1 MQEYENLRKMTCHDN
16 LLFMENTLPK
26 LLKRVAREHPSL
38 AAQYSRNDAGEF
50 DELTFADFYAVT
62 LDFGAG
68 LLSIGHVRGDHV
80 GLIADN
86 RKEWF
91 HASMAIMA
99 IGAADVPRGCD
110 ATEKEIAYILS
121 FAECK
126 TSVLENEAQARK
138 IIEIRASLPALST
151 VVLMDAPLAE
161 TAEALRASGLTL
173 RSYDEIVALGRR
185 WREANPGAIEAQL
198 EAGTSDELATIIFT
212 SGTTGEPKGVM
223 LTHENFLC
231 QLEELPSRITL
242 SAGDRALCVLPVW
255 HSFERMCEYV
265 ILNAAAGIVY
275 SKPIGSV
282 LLGDF
287 AKMNP
292 TLMPSVPR
300 IWESIYDGIYR
311 AMRKKGGVSLALFSF
326 FVSVGIAHARCS
338 RAVFGRGPVFSR
350 SSRVLGAVA
359 CLVPWLLLSPLRALG
374 NALVYRKLQA
384 KLGTRF
390 AGGVSGGGAM
400 PPNVDEFFWAV
411 GINVVEGYGLTETAP
426 VVSVRPFTKP
436 VFGTIG
442 TPISCCEVRV
452 VDDSGVELPVGKK
465 GTVMIRG
472 RNVMKGYYRKPDLT
486 AKVLSPDGWLDTGDI
501 GLKTLRGEIIL
512 RGRKKDTI
520 VLRGGE
526 NIEPTPIEM
535 KINESR
541 YVAQSVVLG
550 QDQRYLGALLVVNR
564 DELAAWASENALDAS
579 DFPALLEHAQ
589 VRKLYELEIAD
600 LVSQKNGFKL
610 FERINRFVLLEK
622 PFEQGVEL
630 SAKQEIMRYR
640 LNDLYRKEI
649 ARLFA

>member
-1 MQEYENLRKMTCHDN
+1 
-16 LLFMENTLPK
+16 MENTLPK
-26 LLKRVAREHPSL
+26 LLKRVAREHPTL
-38 AAQYSRNDAGEF
+38 AAQYTRNDAGEF
-50 DELTFADFYAVT
+50 DALSFAEFYAIT
-62 LDFGAG
+62 LDFAAG
-68 LLSIGHVRGDHV
+68 LLSIGHARGDHI

-99 IGAADVPRGCD
+99 IGGADVPRGCD
-110 ATEKEIAYILS
+110 ATEKEISYILS

-126 TSVLENEAQARK
+126 TAVLENEAQARK
-138 IIEIRASLPALST
+138 ILECRASL
-151 VVLMDAPLAE
+151 
-161 TAEALRASGLTL
+161 SGLSSLILIEAPGDGLSSDIRAAGMTPY
-173 RSYDEIVALGRR
+173 SYDEIIELGRR
-185 WREANPGAIEAQL
+185 WRGGNPGAIEAEL
-198 EAGTSDELATIIFT
+198 EAGTGDDLATIIFT

-223 LTHENFLC
+223 LTHANFLC
-231 QLEELPSRITL
+231 QLDELPSRITL
-242 SAGDRALCVLPVW
+242 AAGDRALCVLPVW

-265 ILNAAAGIVY
+265 ILNAGAGIIY

-311 AMRKKGGVSLALFSF
+311 AMRKKGGVSLALFTF
-326 FVSVGIAHARCS
+326 FVNVGIAHARCS

-350 SSRVLGAVA
+350 ARRVALAVA
-359 CLVPWLLLSPLRALG
+359 CLVPWILLSPARALG

-384 KLGTRF
+384 KLGTKF
-390 AGGVSGGGAM
+390 VGGVSGGGAM

-426 VVSVRPFTKP
+426 VVAVRPFTRP
-436 VFGTIG
+436 IFGTIG

-452 VDDSGVELPVGKK
+452 VDDSGAELPVGKK

-550 QDQRYLGALLVVNR
+550 QDQRYLGALIVVNR
-564 DELAAWASENALDAS
+564 DELAAWAAENALDAS
-579 DFPALLEHAQ
+579 DFPKLLENAQ
-589 VRKLYELEIAD
+589 TRKLYELEIAD

-610 FERINRFVLLEK
+610 FERVNRFVLLEK